1 MCLAPTF
8 LRGSQPLTRRCPLGG
23 RCRFP
28 PAAFEKFTAIFG
40 FHACDGR
47 GPGRGVSALSRFGP
61 SGRKRVHVG
70 APPSPRIW
78 GLLAA
83 GRLLGPRAPFPRSGS
98 DSRGPAAPWPSEL
111 RRLPFLFNHFP
122 VGVSDRIIVI
132 GVFSGS
138 PIPSSAACGRL
149 ASPSGKFFHLF
160 SDIVFLTSRNTM
172 LRVDSFHSSVG
183 ILQLFAP

>member
-28 PAAFEKFTAIFG
+28 PAAFEKFTVIFG

-70 APPSPRIW
+70 APPPRPRLGAPGRRTPSRPTRPLPSL
-78 GLLAA
+78 GLRLARA
-83 GRLLGPRAPFPRSGS
+83 GGSLAIRAPQAPLSLQSFFCRGVRSDNCYWCIFRVT
-98 DSRGPAAPWPSEL
+98 DSVFCCL
-111 RRLPFLFNHFP
+111 RSA
-122 VGVSDRIIVI
+122 GE
-132 GVFSGS
+132 
-138 PIPSSAACGRL
+138 PIW
-149 ASPSGKFFHLF
+149 
-160 SDIVFLTSRNTM
+160 
-172 LRVDSFHSSVG
+172 
-183 ILQLFAP
+183 